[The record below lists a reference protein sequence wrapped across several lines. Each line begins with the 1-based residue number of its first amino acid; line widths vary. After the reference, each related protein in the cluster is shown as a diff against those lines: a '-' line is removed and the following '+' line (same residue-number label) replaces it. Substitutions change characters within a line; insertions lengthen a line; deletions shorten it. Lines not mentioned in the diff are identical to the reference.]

1 MPGHPPVPPARNY
14 TARGQR
20 LFKAW
25 NDIHSDF
32 DGLRAVYHKDAW
44 ISASFGEEN
53 PVAGS
58 IEVVHP
64 FLPIFSKHHMVWD
77 FLASTSKVLVYR
89 NVDFGETASGC
100 RWHIVGLNFLEYDDA
115 GLVTKHEY
123 WVDKPEPMLMCLK
136 SLESSP
142 KEEV

>member
-1 MPGHPPVPPARNY
+1 MFSDVAELQACMPGHPPVPPARNY

-58 IEVVHP
+58 IEVVQC
-64 FLPIFSKHHMVWD
+64 
-77 FLASTSKVLVYR
+77 ASVSAYLLQAPH
-89 NVDFGETASGC
+89 G
-100 RWHIVGLNFLEYDDA
+100 VGLPREHIQSARLQ
-115 GLVTKHEY
+115 KR
-123 WVDKPEPMLMCLK
+123 
-136 SLESSP
+136 
-142 KEEV
+142 